1 LSNITWI
8 LSLKCQPPAFFG
20 RCQLLGLGF
29 LPHFAATWLTS
40 TQHAQGELKVPTNNP
55 HIDFSSQQ
63 HQKGIDD
70 VQQAVSLPRSGYK
83 VHTELYQ
90 ASLSGPHIC
99 GTSADWASVLT
110 WHKWPRAA
118 GAGRGHHSGTLPDC
132 GESHSSPEKCEQPHP
147 LMDRQGAQAP
157 LWRGGLAFLQA
168 GSHPLPPTGKTAHT
182 QGSLSSALPLRLLK
196 GQAPQ
201 TPQRLAHLQLPT

>member
-1 LSNITWI
+1 MSNITWI

-118 GAGRGHHSGTLPDC
+118 GAGRGHHSGTLPVGKATLLQKSVNSHIPSWTGRVPRHPS
-132 GESHSSPEKCEQPHP
+132 GEGVWHFC
-147 LMDRQGAQAP
+147 RQVP
-157 LWRGGLAFLQA
+157 I
-168 GSHPLPPTGKTAHT
+168 PCLPPERLHT
-182 QGSLSSALPLRLLK
+182 PR
-196 GQAPQ
+196 AP
-201 TPQRLAHLQLPT
+201 